1 MFLQER
7 AVGGDPGKYFFPL
20 KKKKKKRQMEGK
32 IVPLPLLDFA
42 ASISEAA
49 AICD

>member
-20 KKKKKKRQMEGK
+20 KKKKKRQMEGK

-42 ASISEAA
+42 GSIYEAV